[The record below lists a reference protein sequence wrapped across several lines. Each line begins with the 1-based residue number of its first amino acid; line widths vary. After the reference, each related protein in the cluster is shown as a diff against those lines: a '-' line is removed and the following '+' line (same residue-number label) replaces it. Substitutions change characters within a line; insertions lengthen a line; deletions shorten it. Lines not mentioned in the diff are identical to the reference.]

1 MMSWLQYD
9 HHKYNT
15 LDQQKQGN
23 DMFHPE
29 PADSHIKMELLLQES
44 VRTLVVEECHKHVK

>member
-1 MMSWLQYD
+1 MNSWLQYD

-44 VRTLVVEECHKHVK
+44 VSTLFVEECVTNM